1 MKQAYLLL
9 GEIVRPQGIRGEVK
23 LRHYTDDPG
32 RFEELSSV
40 WVKRGER
47 YEPIQVMGA
56 RVNGDTVYLTIA
68 GVEDRNA
75 AEKLRGEKLYIDRE
89 HARELTQD
97 EVFIADI
104 LGATA
109 YDTQGGTI
117 GTLREVLTPGG
128 VDVFVFD
135 TIAGTLMVPALKTV
149 LLTVD
154 AENGKIVLN
163 EEKLDEVALYEDR
176 DTHNLS

>member
-117 GTLREVLTPGG
+117 GTLRE
-128 VDVFVFD
+128 
-135 TIAGTLMVPALKTV
+135 
-149 LLTVD
+149 
-154 AENGKIVLN
+154 
-163 EEKLDEVALYEDR
+163 
-176 DTHNLS
+176 

>member
-1 MKQAYLLL
+1 
-9 GEIVRPQGIRGEVK
+9 
-23 LRHYTDDPG
+23 
-32 RFEELSSV
+32 
-40 WVKRGER
+40 
-47 YEPIQVMGA
+47 
-56 RVNGDTVYLTIA
+56 
-68 GVEDRNA
+68 
-75 AEKLRGEKLYIDRE
+75 
-89 HARELTQD
+89 
-97 EVFIADI
+97 IADI